1 MADAKVKPGDT
12 LPTGRFYL
20 MGEKGPIEVAS
31 RDIFKGTFV
40 LFGLPGF
47 HDLDWALDHL
57 REKIQDGLALGLVAE
72 TEEKK
77 GGIFI

>member
-1 MADAKVKPGDT
+1 MAKRGRTDAVDLCHLLRLGTEKDG
-12 LPTGRFYL
+12 TGA
-20 MGEKGPIEVAS
+20 VAKEFAS
-31 RDIFKGTFV
+31 LV